1 MKKFILSIL
10 LFLSINLY
18 SQVEHVHIYHPVY
31 DFLIRAEAKDLLP
44 YFSTTQLPLQRNEII
59 SALQT
64 LNEKK
69 DNLSKNELKIL
80 ELYSKEFGVIERKT
94 AIFFKSETD
103 TTQLFFEKLFTNREK
118 YVYNYQDTLNSIRI
132 EPLGAIESFL
142 MKDNFNETAQIAQG
156 GARIFGT
163 VEGKLG
169 YFLQVTNGTL
179 LRGNQDLLL
188 EDRRLAQNIKL
199 TELNS
204 DFDFTESHLRAD
216 FGNVYFYIGRE
227 SRLLGSGI
235 NQRMFNSDVA
245 PPFDAFSAGY
255 KIKNFEYRFTHG
267 SLLAS
272 PFDSTRSVGFNS
284 DFENKYLSQHRFAL
298 RFKKGEIAAYEAVI
312 YSRTIDL
319 AYLNPL
325 RFLKTL
331 EHALRDRDNSLMGAD
346 FTYRPIKN
354 IELKGSYL
362 LDDIVISEIGN
373 NFWSNKAAYNLGI
386 WFTPNIDADFGLE
399 YARVEPYTF
408 SHFNYQNAVLHDE
421 LLLMGYLQP
430 NSEKYTLATKYWWGT
445 RYPLKINFEYLR
457 HGKNIY
463 NNDTLFYNVGGDAGQ
478 TRRHPIDNDRVRF
491 LDGDK
496 NFIFATDIE
505 YAFEL
510 TRNINLVLYYR
521 LNYNTIDKS
530 TNHFARI
537 KLRFWEF

>member
-235 NQRMFNSDVA
+235 NQRIFNSDVA

-430 NSEKYTLATKYWWGT
+430 NSEKYTLATKYWLGT

-510 TRNINLVLYYR
+510 TRNLNLVLYYR

>member
-235 NQRMFNSDVA
+235 NQRIFNSDVA

-510 TRNINLVLYYR
+510 TRNLNLVLYYR

>member
-430 NSEKYTLATKYWWGT
+430 NSEKYTLATKYWLGT

-510 TRNINLVLYYR
+510 TRNLNLVLYYR

>member
-430 NSEKYTLATKYWWGT
+430 NSEKYTLATKYWLGT

-510 TRNINLVLYYR
+510 TRNLNLVLYYR

-530 TNHFARI
+530 INHFARI

>member
-1 MKKFILSIL
+1 MKNIVLIL
-10 LFLSINLY
+10 LFFVSLNLH
-18 SQVEHVHIYHPVY
+18 SQVEHVHVYHPVY

-44 YFSTTQLPLQRNEII
+44 YFSTTQLPLQRKEIVV
-59 SALQT
+59 ALKT
-64 LNEKK
+64 LKK
-69 DNLSKNELKIL
+69 KKELLSKNEVETL
-80 ELYSKEFGVIERKT
+80 ESFLVEFGVSKKKT
-94 AIFFKSETD
+94 AVMFKSKTD
-103 TTQLFFEKLFTNREK
+103 DKQLFFKNIVSDKEK
-118 YVYNYQDTLNSIRI
+118 YVYNYYDSLNSVRI
-132 EPLGAIESFL
+132 EPIGSVESFL

-156 GARIFGT
+156 GARIYGT

-169 YFLQVTNGTL
+169 YFLQATNGTL
-179 LRGNQDLLL
+179 IRGSQDLLL

-216 FGNVYFYIGRE
+216 FGNVYFYVGRE

-245 PPFDAFSAGY
+245 PPFDAISAGY
-255 KIKNFEYRFTHG
+255 RVKNFEYRFTHG
-267 SLLAS
+267 SLLSS
-272 PFDSTRSVGFNS
+272 PFDSTRGVGFHS
-284 DFENKYLSQHRFAL
+284 EFPNKYFSQHRFAL

-312 YSRTIDL
+312 YSRDIDL

-373 NFWSNKAAYNLGI
+373 NFWSNKAAYNLGV

-421 LLLMGYLQP
+421 LLLMGYMQP
-430 NSEKYTLATKYWWGT
+430 NSEKYTLATRYWWGS
-445 RYPLKINFEYLR
+445 RYPLKVNFEYLR
-457 HGKNIY
+457 HGRNIY
-463 NNDTLFYNVGGDAGQ
+463 DNDTLFYNVGGDAGQ
-478 TRRHPIDNDRVRF
+478 TRRHPVDNDRVRF

-496 NFIFATDIE
+496 HYVFATDVE

-510 TRNINLVLYYR
+510 TRNLNLVLYYR